1 MLILI
6 LLKNK
11 IEYLFLRRDF
21 YMKKG
26 KSNIV
31 LIVIISLVT
40 GIITSFSTAYLYL
53 HTNLSINKG
62 ENEIKG
68 EDGTIYK
75 IEQVE
80 NPVVAIAEIAGKSVV
95 GIKVNVKSNL
105 VYQTSSSSEGSGII
119 YNENGYII
127 TNYHVIES
135 AIKNSQNSTI
145 YVTFSNSDE
154 ELEAK
159 YIGGDEVT
167 DLAVIKVEKEGLT
180 AATFGD
186 SDILKV
192 GELAVAIG
200 NPLGQELA
208 GSVTVGY
215 ISALNR
221 TLTTDGRTY
230 KLVQT
235 DAAINPGNS
244 GGALVNSKGEII
256 GINTV
261 KIGATEVEG
270 IGFAIPMNIA
280 KPIIEELII
289 NGKVARPFV
298 GIGTIDVNEIISKIY
313 KIPQGVYIAKIEE
326 NSPADKF
333 GLKVG
338 DVIIKVDGKEIKE
351 MSEFNNIK
359 NTKNIGD
366 EINLTVSRDGKEINI
381 KLVLAS
387 DSEN

>member
-1 MLILI
+1 M
-6 LLKNK
+6 KN
-11 IEYLFLRRDF
+11 E
-21 YMKKG
+21 

-31 LIVIISLVT
+31 LIVVVSLVT
-40 GIITSFSTAYLYL
+40 GVITSFSTAYLYL
-53 HTNLSINKG
+53 HSNLNIDKA
-62 ENEIKG
+62 ENEIKT
-68 EDGTIYK
+68 EDGVTYK

-95 GIKVNVKSNL
+95 GIKVNVKSNV

-119 YNENGYII
+119 YREDGYII

-186 SDILKV
+186 SDSLKV

-280 KPIIEELII
+280 KPIIEELIL

-298 GIGTIDVNEIISKIY
+298 GIGTIDVNEITSKIY

-326 NSPADKF
+326 NSPAEKF

-338 DVIIKVDGKEIKE
+338 DVIVKVDGKEIKE

-366 EINLTVSRDGKEINI
+366 KLVLTVNRDGKEIDVE
-381 KLVLAS
+381 LVLAS
-387 DSEN
+387 DVEN